1 MLAYIALPGDKLVTK
16 VYELGGDASATIA
29 VIDIERWWDLDVVVV
44 YFDMSVEV
52 KTEHS
57 ATITLGNVRTRYD
70 GLESEKTWLATL
82 ADYDGNY
89 VPRPLASGSTIFH
102 LYSVFPNT
110 ASLNTPAS
118 FMLQES
124 GVDFQD
130 ADK

>member
-1 MLAYIALPGDKLVTK
+1 
-16 VYELGGDASATIA
+16 
-29 VIDIERWWDLDVVVV
+29 
-44 YFDMSVEV
+44 MSVEV

-57 ATITLGNVRTRYD
+57 AIITLGNVRTRYD
-70 GLESEKTWLATL
+70 GLESEKSWLATL
-82 ADYDGNY
+82 ADYEGNY

-102 LYSVFPNT
+102 LHSVFPNT
-110 ASLNTPAS
+110 ASLDAPAS